1 MLSNYLKCITWILLI
16 NFAFSIGTSFA
27 GISKAQQVWSGIWYD
42 SGGGI
47 ISVSEKDG
55 FLDILGKD
63 NASIYSCTG
72 ITEGNSAQCFGNG
85 INHAENLRF
94 LYKSK
99 LTLKEQRIE
108 EEWEAVFVGGKKIEG
123 KTVFSRE
130 IPSKSR

>member
-1 MLSNYLKCITWILLI
+1 MLLKRMMWILI
-16 NFAFSIGTSFA
+16 FVFSIGTSFA
-27 GISKAQQVWSGIWYD
+27 GISKVQQGWSGIWYD
-42 SGGGI
+42 SAGGI

-99 LTLKEQRIE
+99 LSLKENGRIE

-123 KTVFSRE
+123 KTVFSKE
-130 IPSKSR
+130 IPSKSG